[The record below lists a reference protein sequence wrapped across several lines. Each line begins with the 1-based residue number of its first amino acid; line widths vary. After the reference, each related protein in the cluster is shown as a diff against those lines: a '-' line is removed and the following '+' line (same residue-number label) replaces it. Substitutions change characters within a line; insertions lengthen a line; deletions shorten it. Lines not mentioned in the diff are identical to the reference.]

1 MREARTARP
10 LHFRDG
16 LQIAGAELARLARD
30 HPPEPGWQPVG
41 LILSVL
47 YIPPVRPTEGQ
58 VHAKWANF
66 VQSHPGLKATNPE
79 LLRAAGRNLLQ
90 AADQLE
96 QDGGEPPEVD

>member
-1 MREARTARP
+1 
-10 LHFRDG
+10 
-16 LQIAGAELARLARD
+16 
-30 HPPEPGWQPVG
+30 
-41 LILSVL
+41 
-47 YIPPVRPTEGQ
+47 